1 MKRTVVA
8 LVLGLSLALWPFED
22 SVAETRV
29 YVSFSIGGAVIVGG
43 GLLIW
48 SLTYASQVSQFVPR
62 IEHSSHL
69 RFEVNEPNPQAAP
82 SLIGS
87 FTGVREGRETTATD
101 LFVEKRPEPVP
112 PPLLELP
119 LLVFRW

>member
-1 MKRTVVA
+1 MKRTVIA
-8 LVLGLSLALWPFED
+8 LVMGLSLALWPFED

-29 YVSFSIGGAVIVGG
+29 YVSFSVGGAVIVGG

-48 SLTYASQVSQFVPR
+48 SLTYASRVSQ
-62 IEHSSHL
+62 
-69 RFEVNEPNPQAAP
+69 NEPDPQAAP
-82 SLIGS
+82 FLISSLTDAS
-87 FTGVREGRETTATD
+87 ERREATATD

-119 LLVFRW
+119 LWVFRW

>member
-1 MKRTVVA
+1 MRRTVIA
-8 LVLGLSLALWPFED
+8 LVMGLSLALWPFED

-48 SLTYASQVSQFVPR
+48 SLTYASQVSR
-62 IEHSSHL
+62 
-69 RFEVNEPNPQAAP
+69 NEPDLQAAP
-82 SLIGS
+82 SLISS
-87 FTGVREGRETTATD
+87 FTDAPEGREATATD
-101 LFVEKRPEPVP
+101 LFAEKRPEPVP

-119 LLVFRW
+119 LFVFRW

>member
-1 MKRTVVA
+1 MKRTVIA
-8 LVLGLSLALWPFED
+8 LVIGLSLALWPFED

-48 SLTYASQVSQFVPR
+48 SLTYSSQVSR
-62 IEHSSHL
+62 
-69 RFEVNEPNPQAAP
+69 NEPDLPAAP